1 MNVRTVALIQIGL
14 FYVLFYKPSAYFQTL
29 AVCMRKYRFRAK
41 EKTITHINAAKIGW
55 LL

>member
-1 MNVRTVALIQIGL
+1 MRTVALIQIGL

-29 AVCMRKYRFRAK
+29 VVRTRKYRFRAK
-41 EKTITHINAAKIGW
+41 EKTITHISTAKIGW